1 MRLPVRVRLFCSLLV
16 VMVGLSVLFALRY
29 VNSSPEGLEL
39 QQPFCGIFFDSD
51 LDSYLDDVVYSTDN
65 DSDATHFLDSGSHY
79 VCFMKD
85 VDGTVLRIEG
95 SSLARSLAPFYDYY
109 HLVDGDN
116 SCEDCYIEKDD
127 IDGVVR
133 IGEYDDYQI
142 RVAWIKGDSALEI
155 KLDHPYPREEQPKV
169 ALELMRLVSVRAP
182 QLLTARGYLPTDT
195 PAPSP
200 AAPPGQG

>member
-1 MRLPVRVRLFCSLLV
+1 MTPQVSGHLGAFNQFACFINGS
-16 VMVGLSVLFALRY
+16 GEYELSVLA
-29 VNSSPEGLEL
+29 SPAG
-39 QQPFCGIFFDSD
+39 
-51 LDSYLDDVVYSTDN
+51 
-65 DSDATHFLDSGSHY
+65 
-79 VCFMKD
+79 
-85 VDGTVLRIEG
+85 
-95 SSLARSLAPFYDYY
+95 RSAAHFYDYY

-200 AAPPGQG
+200 AATPGQG